1 MNFITY
7 SKLQKN
13 TLNTLNTKTMN
24 NFEHLMTE
32 IGFQILA
39 LNDGSIDKDDF
50 VQAVN
55 EIHEHFNTTIT

>member
-1 MNFITY
+1 
-7 SKLQKN
+7 
-13 TLNTLNTKTMN
+13 MN
-24 NFEHLMTE
+24 NFENLMTE

-39 LNDGSIDKDDF
+39 LNDGTIDKDDF

>member
-7 SKLQKN
+7 SKPQKN

-39 LNDGSIDKDDF
+39 LNDGTIDKDDF

>member
-7 SKLQKN
+7 LKLQKN

-39 LNDGSIDKDDF
+39 LNDGTIDKDDF

>member
-39 LNDGSIDKDDF
+39 LNDGTIDKDDF